1 MNQTE
6 NRIPPADPR
15 GGYIHWWARADPAD
29 IALLTTASS
38 RLMNA
43 EGRERG
49 RRQRQ
54 KGRTEEAKRKQLPA
68 VDLDEEFVLD
78 DQ

>member
-1 MNQTE
+1 VS
-6 NRIPPADPR
+6 
-15 GGYIHWWARADPAD
+15 
-29 IALLTTASS
+29 LTTASS
-38 RLMNA
+38 RLLNA

-54 KGRTEEAKRKQLPA
+54 KVRIEEAKRKQLPA
-68 VDLDEEFVLD
+68 VDLDEEFDLD